1 MKGVILMNVSEKF
14 LKYVK
19 VWTTSDEGSKTTP
32 STERQLDLAHLL
44 VEELKEI
51 GLTDVTLD
59 ENGYVMATLEANTD
73 KDIPTIGF
81 ISHMDTSP
89 DMSGKDIKPRIIKNY
104 TGNDIVLNES
114 LNIVLSP
121 KDFSSLEKYVGLD
134 LIVTDGTTLL
144 GADDKAG
151 IAEIMTAMEYL
162 IQNPEIKH
170 GKIRIGF
177 TPDEEVG
184 RGTDKFDV
192 KKFDAD
198 FGYTIDGGEIGE
210 LEYENFN
217 AANAWLTINGK
228 NIHPGSAKNKML
240 SAMEIGF
247 EIDAML
253 PPEQRSQYTEEYEG
267 FYHLVRMAGNV
278 EQVKSM
284 YIIRDHDLEKYE
296 QKKDYFQHV
305 INYLNQKYGEGTIE
319 LDLRDMY
326 FNMKEKIEPVMHIID
341 TAVEAMNTLEIE
353 PRIIPIRGGTD
364 GARLSYMGLPC
375 PNLFTGGHNFHG
387 KYEYICI
394 QSMEKSVQTIVK
406 IIDLYANK

>member
-1 MKGVILMNVSEKF
+1 MNVSEKF

-19 VWTTSDEGSKTTP
+19 VWTTSDEGSETTP

-114 LNIVLSP
+114 LNLVLSP

-253 PPEQRSQYTEEYEG
+253 PPEQRSQYTEDYEG

-305 INYLNQKYGEGTIE
+305 INYLNRKYGEGTIE

>member
-1 MKGVILMNVSEKF
+1 MNVSEKF

-19 VWTTSDEGSKTTP
+19 VWTTSDEGSETTP

-114 LNIVLSP
+114 LNLVLSP

-192 KKFDAD
+192 KK
-198 FGYTIDGGEIGE
+198 IRCR
-210 LEYENFN
+210 L
-217 AANAWLTINGK
+217 WL
-228 NIHPGSAKNKML
+228 
-240 SAMEIGF
+240 
-247 EIDAML
+247 
-253 PPEQRSQYTEEYEG
+253 
-267 FYHLVRMAGNV
+267 YH
-278 EQVKSM
+278 
-284 YIIRDHDLEKYE
+284 
-296 QKKDYFQHV
+296 
-305 INYLNQKYGEGTIE
+305 
-319 LDLRDMY
+319 
-326 FNMKEKIEPVMHIID
+326 
-341 TAVEAMNTLEIE
+341 
-353 PRIIPIRGGTD
+353 
-364 GARLSYMGLPC
+364 
-375 PNLFTGGHNFHG
+375 
-387 KYEYICI
+387 
-394 QSMEKSVQTIVK
+394 
-406 IIDLYANK
+406 

>member
-1 MKGVILMNVSEKF
+1 MNVSERF

-19 VWTTSDEGSKTTP
+19 VWTTSDEASQTSP
-32 STERQLDLAHLL
+32 STERQLDLAHIL
-44 VEELKEI
+44 VEELKDI
-51 GLTDVTLD
+51 GLTDITLD

-73 KDIPTIGF
+73 KDVPTIGF

-104 TGNDIVLNES
+104 KGNDIVLNES
-114 LNIVLSP
+114 LNIILSP
-121 KDFSSLEKYVGLD
+121 DDFSSLKNYVGLD

-151 IAEIMTAMEYL
+151 IAEIITAMDYL

-170 GKIRIGF
+170 GKIRIAF

-184 RGTDKFDV
+184 SGTDKFDV
-192 KKFDAD
+192 EKFNAD

-240 SAMEIGF
+240 SAMEISF
-247 EIDAML
+247 ELDYML
-253 PPEQRSQYTEEYEG
+253 PPEQRCQYTEDYEG

-284 YIIRDHDLEKYE
+284 YIIRDHDLDKYE
-296 QKKDYFQHV
+296 QKKTYFQRV
-305 INYLNQKYGEGTIE
+305 IRYLNEKYGEGTV
-319 LDLRDMY
+319 DLKLKDMY
-326 FNMKEKIEPVMHIID
+326 YNMKEKIEPVMHIID
-341 TAVEAMNTLEIE
+341 TAVEAMNSLDIE
-353 PRIIPIRGGTD
+353 PIIVPIRGGTD
-364 GARLSYMGLPC
+364 GSRLSYMGLPC

-387 KYEYICI
+387 KHEYICI

-406 IIDLYANK
+406 IIDLYASK

>member
-1 MKGVILMNVSEKF
+1 MNVSERF

-19 VWTTSDEGSKTTP
+19 VWTTSDEASETYP
-32 STERQLDLAHLL
+32 STERQFDLAHML
-44 VEELKEI
+44 VDELKEI

-59 ENGYVMATLEANTD
+59 EYGYVMATLEANTD
-73 KDIPTIGF
+73 KEIPTIGF
-81 ISHMDTSP
+81 LSHMDTSP
-89 DMSGKDIKPRIIKNY
+89 DMSGKDVNPRIIKNY
-104 TGNDIVLNES
+104 KGNDIILNEQ
-114 LNIVLSP
+114 LNVVLSP
-121 KDFSSLEKYVGLD
+121 KDFSSLENYVGQD

-162 IQNPEIKH
+162 VQNPDIKH
-170 GKIRIGF
+170 GKIRVAF

-192 KKFDAD
+192 DKFGAD

-240 SAMEIGF
+240 SAMEISF
-247 EIDAML
+247 ELDGML
-253 PPEQRSQYTEEYEG
+253 PPDERCQYTEGYEG

-284 YIIRDHDLEKYE
+284 YIIRDHNREKYE
-296 QKKDYFQHV
+296 AKKVYFNRM
-305 INYLNQKYGEGTIE
+305 IDYLNAKYGENTVVA
-319 LDLRDMY
+319 DLRDMY
-326 FNMKEKIEPVMHIID
+326 FNMKEKIEPVMFIID
-341 TAVEAMNTLEIE
+341 TAVEAMKACDIK
-353 PRIIPIRGGTD
+353 PIIVPIRGGTD
-364 GARLSYMGLPC
+364 GSRLSYMGLPC

-394 QSMEKSVQTIVK
+394 QSMEKSVQNIVK
-406 IIDLYANK
+406 IIDLFASK